1 MKTAVLIL
9 AALVALLI
17 VCSLEV
23 FVAVV
28 MLLQEQSDKLDEYE
42 TRLNNLSEA
51 GRITTARIRELEQS
65 NQPNQ

>member
-28 MLLQEQSDKLDEYE
+28 MRYQEQSDKLDEYE

>member
-17 VCSLEV
+17 MCCLAV

-28 MLLQEQSDKLDEYE
+28 MRLQEQSDKLDEYK

-51 GRITTARIRELEQS
+51 GRITIARIRELEQS
-65 NQPNQ
+65 K

>member
-17 VCSLEV
+17 VCSLAV

-65 NQPNQ
+65 NQPN

>member
-1 MKTAVLIL
+1 MKIAVLIL

-17 VCSLEV
+17 ICSLAV

-28 MLLQEQSDKLDEYE
+28 MRLQEQSDKLDEHE

-65 NQPNQ
+65 KNL

>member
-17 VCSLEV
+17 MCCLAV

-28 MLLQEQSDKLDEYE
+28 MRLQEQSDKLDEYE

-65 NQPNQ
+65 K

>member
-28 MLLQEQSDKLDEYE
+28 MRYQEQSDKLDEDE

>member
-17 VCSLEV
+17 VCSLAV

-28 MLLQEQSDKLDEYE
+28 MRLQEQNDKLDEYE

-65 NQPNQ
+65 K

>member
-1 MKTAVLIL
+1 MRY
-9 AALVALLI
+9 
-17 VCSLEV
+17 
-23 FVAVV
+23 
-28 MLLQEQSDKLDEYE
+28 QEQSDKLDEYE

>member
-28 MLLQEQSDKLDEYE
+28 LRLQEQSDKLDEDE

>member
-17 VCSLEV
+17 VCSLTV

-28 MLLQEQSDKLDEYE
+28 MRLQEQSDKLDEYE

-65 NQPNQ
+65 K

>member
-17 VCSLEV
+17 MCSLAV

-28 MLLQEQSDKLDEYE
+28 MRLLQEQSDKLDEHE
-42 TRLNNLSEA
+42 TRLNNLSDA
-51 GRITTARIRELEQS
+51 GMLLNQRVRELEH
-65 NQPNQ
+65 

>member
-23 FVAVV
+23 FIAVV
-28 MLLQEQSDKLDEYE
+28 MRLQEQSDKLDEDE